1 MADIL
6 STFQKHI
13 NEHFDAQELVTS
25 PSSIHKFGE
34 DIKGANEFIGALQS
48 ASVSLKKILKIA
60 KDVSSQNMHQSIAD
74 MQEIVE
80 NASFMGIELFD
91 TQLDMTLNAKSY
103 TFIIENPLSLY
114 PSIPSCLDYISEVP
128 EELNINVLIA
138 YIEEKLREIT
148 EMLDTVSEALNEPM
162 SSKEEHY
169 NFNEFS
175 SSQFAQ
181 MLKG

>member
-60 KDVSSQNMHQSIAD
+60 KD
-74 MQEIVE
+74 
-80 NASFMGIELFD
+80 AS
-91 TQLDMTLNAKSY
+91 
-103 TFIIENPLSLY
+103 
-114 PSIPSCLDYISEVP
+114 
-128 EELNINVLIA
+128 
-138 YIEEKLREIT
+138 
-148 EMLDTVSEALNEPM
+148 
-162 SSKEEHY
+162 
-169 NFNEFS
+169 
-175 SSQFAQ
+175 
-181 MLKG
+181 